1 MLYANPNLDNMQWNQ
16 PLWFLPCLMIQLIII
31 NIIENIIKDKR
42 NKQKIRLLVV
52 IISVLLGSVLS
63 ELKIYL
69 PLQLEAAMCMSIFT
83 YLGIF
88 VKENKEKIKDNKL
101 CQYVKNRK
109 IVMFAFII
117 ITIIISCFLVHY
129 NETLSVMQDKYG
141 NYAIYIIV
149 STIMIINVM
158 LISNVIDKVWSK
170 QKIISYIGQSTLMI
184 LLLHK
189 FPILFFQELCPII
202 KDLLNKDDT
211 IMNNIICIIISIVV
225 IAMCMVC
232 KYIIDIIRRKQ
243 YDRN

>member
-88 VKENKEKIKDNKL
+88 VKENKKKIKDNKL

-117 ITIIISCFLVHY
+117 ITIIISCFLIHY

-141 NYAIYIIV
+141 NCAIYIIV

-170 QKIISYIGQSTLMI
+170 QKIISYIGQSTL
-184 LLLHK
+184 
-189 FPILFFQELCPII
+189 
-202 KDLLNKDDT
+202 
-211 IMNNIICIIISIVV
+211 
-225 IAMCMVC
+225 
-232 KYIIDIIRRKQ
+232 
-243 YDRN
+243 

>member
-16 PLWFLPCLMIQLIII
+16 PLCFLPCLMIQLIII

-88 VKENKEKIKDNKL
+88 VKENKKKIKDNKL

-158 LISNVIDKVWSK
+158 LISNVIDKV
-170 QKIISYIGQSTLMI
+170 
-184 LLLHK
+184 
-189 FPILFFQELCPII
+189 
-202 KDLLNKDDT
+202 
-211 IMNNIICIIISIVV
+211 
-225 IAMCMVC
+225 
-232 KYIIDIIRRKQ
+232 
-243 YDRN
+243 

>member
-16 PLWFLPCLMIQLIII
+16 PLWFLPFLMIQLIII

-42 NKQKIRLLVV
+42 N
-52 IISVLLGSVLS
+52 
-63 ELKIYL
+63 
-69 PLQLEAAMCMSIFT
+69 
-83 YLGIF
+83 
-88 VKENKEKIKDNKL
+88 
-101 CQYVKNRK
+101 
-109 IVMFAFII
+109 
-117 ITIIISCFLVHY
+117 
-129 NETLSVMQDKYG
+129 
-141 NYAIYIIV
+141 
-149 STIMIINVM
+149 
-158 LISNVIDKVWSK
+158 K

-211 IMNNIICIIISIVV
+211 IINNIICIIISIVV